1 MKVEWTPGAGSDLLE
16 LVKYTAQD
24 RPDAAR
30 KMAERLKASPRHLGE
45 FPEMGRMVPE
55 FGNPELRERI
65 VPPYRLIYSTAGSAL
80 RIVAIVHSR
89 RLLEADE

>member
-1 MKVEWTPGAGSDLLE
+1 MQVRWTPGARGDLLE
-16 LVKYTAQD
+16 LVKYIAQD

-30 KMAERLKASPRHLGE
+30 KMAKRLRAATEHLGE

-55 FGNPELRERI
+55 FSNPELRERI
-65 VPPYRLIYSTAGSAL
+65 VPPYRLIYSTAGNTI

-89 RLLEADE
+89 RLLEPDE

>member
-1 MKVEWTPGAGSDLLE
+1 MQVKWTPGARGDLLE
-16 LVKYTAQD
+16 LVKYIAQD

-30 KMAERLKASPRHLGE
+30 KMAKRLRAATKHLGE

-55 FGNPELRERI
+55 FSNPELRERI
-65 VPPYRLIYSTAGSAL
+65 VPPYRLIYSTAGDVV

-89 RLLEADE
+89 RILDPE